1 MGKLQIMDTTIRDG
15 QQSLWATRMPVGDM
29 LPILPK
35 MDRVGYWAIEAWGG
49 ATFDTCLRF
58 LDENP
63 WDRLRSIKS
72 KTPNTRLSMLSRGQ
86 NLVGY
91 KHYSKDVVNRFIAAA
106 HRNGID
112 VFRVFDALND
122 IRNVVD
128 NAEAIKACGG
138 HFEGAISYTLSPVHT
153 LDSFLEYGQQLKDLG
168 ADSIAIKDMAGMLTP
183 YRTER
188 IVKAF
193 NAEIGLPI
201 HVHCHYVGGMAPANY
216 LKAAEAGAAIVDT
229 AAAPLAFGN
238 SQPAVEMLVAA
249 MQESRYDTGLDLGLL
264 FEISEYWEEVRKR
277 GHYKRGVSSLT
288 HMKVYSH
295 QVPGGMMSNLM
306 SQLEIQNAIDR
317 LDDVMEEIPRVRA
330 EVGYPPLVTPLS
342 QIVGTQA
349 VFNVLTGKRWSVVSK
364 EMKDY
369 ICGYYGKAP
378 GPMSPEVVN
387 RVVGESDIMLDP
399 DVAPGSLVT
408 TTFAELEEEIGDL
421 AKTEEDVLMY
431 ALFPNEAR
439 TYLSKHRTSEKVDFL
454 LEEESSNTKEDDYVD
469 INQIRELVRVAE
481 ESGVGE
487 IVVEEEGARIA
498 VRMPGAVAAAP
509 AAPVAAAAPAAAAAP
524 VAAPA
529 AASAAAAS
537 HPANWYCVTSP
548 MVGTFYA
555 APAPGEPAFVQVGD
569 EVAAN
574 QTLCIVEAMKLMN
587 EIGAEEMGT
596 VREVCVEDA
605 TPVEFGTP
613 LFYIEPHTSHD
624 AVGPESA

>member
-15 QQSLWATRMPVGDM
+15 QQSLWATRMPIGDM

-63 WDRLRSIKS
+63 WDRLRSIKA

-188 IVKAF
+188 IVKVF

-529 AASAAAAS
+529 AAPAAAAS

-613 LFYIEPHTSHD
+613 LFYIEPHASHD

>member
-509 AAPVAAAAPAAAAAP
+509 AAPVAAAAPAAATAP

-529 AASAAAAS
+529 AAPAAAAS

>member
-15 QQSLWATRMPVGDM
+15 QQSLWATRMPIGDM

-91 KHYSKDVVNRFIAAA
+91 KHYSKDIVNRFIAAA

-229 AAAPLAFGN
+229 ASAPLAFGN

-249 MQESRYDTGLDLGLL
+249 MQESCYDTGLDLGLL

-509 AAPVAAAAPAAAAAP
+509 AAPVAAAAPAP
-524 VAAPA
+524 AAPA
-529 AASAAAAS
+529 AAPAAPPAAAAS

-613 LFYIEPHTSHD
+613 LFYIEPHASHD

>member
-15 QQSLWATRMPVGDM
+15 QQSLWATRMPIGDM

-91 KHYSKDVVNRFIAAA
+91 KHYSKDIVNRFIAAA

-229 AAAPLAFGN
+229 ASAPLAFGN

-509 AAPVAAAAPAAAAAP
+509 AAPVAAAAPAAAAPAAP
-524 VAAPA
+524 PA
-529 AASAAAAS
+529 AAPAAAAS

-613 LFYIEPHTSHD
+613 LFYIEPHASHD

>member
-15 QQSLWATRMPVGDM
+15 QQSLWATRMPIGDM

-91 KHYSKDVVNRFIAAA
+91 KHYSKDIVNRFIAAA

-229 AAAPLAFGN
+229 ASAPLAFGN

-431 ALFPNEAR
+431 VLFPNEAR

-509 AAPVAAAAPAAAAAP
+509 AAPVAAAAPAAPAP
-524 VAAPA
+524 AAAPA
-529 AASAAAAS
+529 AAPASAAS

>member
-15 QQSLWATRMPVGDM
+15 QQSLWATRMPIGDM

-91 KHYSKDVVNRFIAAA
+91 KHYSKDIVNRFIAAA

-229 AAAPLAFGN
+229 ASAPLAFGN

-439 TYLSKHRTSEKVDFL
+439 TYLGKHRTSEKVDFL

-509 AAPVAAAAPAAAAAP
+509 AAPVAAAAPAAAA
-524 VAAPA
+524 PA
-529 AASAAAAS
+529 AAPAAAAS

-613 LFYIEPHTSHD
+613 LFYIEPHASHD

>member
-15 QQSLWATRMPVGDM
+15 QQSLWATRMPIGDM

-168 ADSIAIKDMAGMLTP
+168 ADSIAIKDMAGMLPP

-229 AAAPLAFGN
+229 ASAPLAFGN

-509 AAPVAAAAPAAAAAP
+509 AAPVAAAAPAAP
-524 VAAPA
+524 APA
-529 AASAAAAS
+529 AAPASAAS

-613 LFYIEPHTSHD
+613 LFYIEPHASHD

>member
-15 QQSLWATRMPVGDM
+15 QQSLWATRMPIGDM

-63 WDRLRSIKS
+63 WDRLRSIKA

-529 AASAAAAS
+529 AAPAAAAS